1 MMEHAEHSPAA
12 IREKAAGA
20 VNCQSV
26 TLPSGLT
33 VLCRTM
39 PGYSSVHAMYA
50 TNFGSVVREF
60 TLNGKRIRLP
70 AGTAH
75 FLEHKMFESEQG
87 DAFDLYAKTGAA
99 ANAFTSYDRT
109 CYIFTA
115 TGMTDENLD
124 ILLNMVGHPWFTK
137 ETIAKEQGIIG
148 QEIRMYDD
156 NPDWRMLF
164 ALCGCLYEN
173 HPIRSDI
180 AGTVESIAEITPEML
195 YACTDAFYDPAN
207 MVLAVAGG
215 VTTRQVLDACARA
228 GLDKPRTPHKVQRIQ
243 KPEGPLPAK
252 TRDQFRMS
260 VSKPCIGVGYKEAP
274 LGENRVRGEILC
286 DLLGELVCGGM
297 TPLYRRLYDEGLVN
311 PGFGA
316 EYLSVEGCCC
326 ILFTGESDEPE
337 KVRTLLLEEIE
348 RIRREGVDEELF
360 TLCKNQMYGEM
371 LEALESPTGAAGAL
385 VSNYLRSS
393 TLEEGVQLLAA
404 LTKQEVDAAL
414 QTMLLP
420 EHSATVTI
428 LPQEA
433 E

>member
-60 TLNGKRIRLP
+60 TLNGKRIQLP

-148 QEIRMYDD
+148 QEIKMYDD
-156 NPDWRMLF
+156 SPDWRLLTALF
-164 ALCGCLYEN
+164 RCLYKS
-173 HPIRSDI
+173 HPI
-180 AGTVESIAEITPEML
+180 
-195 YACTDAFYDPAN
+195 
-207 MVLAVAGG
+207 
-215 VTTRQVLDACARA
+215 
-228 GLDKPRTPHKVQRIQ
+228 H
-243 KPEGPLPAK
+243 
-252 TRDQFRMS
+252 
-260 VSKPCIGVGYKEAP
+260 
-274 LGENRVRGEILC
+274 
-286 DLLGELVCGGM
+286 
-297 TPLYRRLYDEGLVN
+297 
-311 PGFGA
+311 
-316 EYLSVEGCCC
+316 
-326 ILFTGESDEPE
+326 
-337 KVRTLLLEEIE
+337 
-348 RIRREGVDEELF
+348 
-360 TLCKNQMYGEM
+360 
-371 LEALESPTGAAGAL
+371 
-385 VSNYLRSS
+385 
-393 TLEEGVQLLAA
+393 
-404 LTKQEVDAAL
+404 
-414 QTMLLP
+414 P
-420 EHSATVTI
+420 EHCRADARTAVRLHRCV
-428 LPQEA
+428 LPPRQHGTFRCGQHHA
-433 E
+433 GSGCGSLPPQRCV

>member
-1 MMEHAEHSPAA
+1 MREINETLSRAA
-12 IREKAAGA
+12 ACEKT
-20 VNCQSV
+20 V
-26 TLPSGLT
+26 LPSGLT
-33 VLCRTM
+33 VLVRPM
-39 PGYSSVHAMYA
+39 PDYGSVHAEYA
-50 TNFGSVVREF
+50 TRFGSIDRDFV
-60 TLNGKRIRLP
+60 LDGKPVHLP
-70 AGTAH
+70 AGVAH
-75 FLEHKMFESEQG
+75 FLEHKMFESEDG
-87 DAFDLYAKTGAA
+87 DAFSKYAKTGAN
-99 ANAFTSYDRT
+99 ANAFTSFDQT
-109 CYIFTA
+109 CYVFTA
-115 TGMTDENLD
+115 TRQVDESLD
-124 ILLNMVGHPWFTK
+124 ILLSMVGRPYFT
-137 ETIAKEQGIIG
+137 ETTIQKEQGIIG

-243 KPEGPLPAK
+243 KPEGLLPAK

-393 TLEEGVQLLAA
+393 TLEEGAQLLAA

>member
-1 MMEHAEHSPAA
+1 MREINETLSRAA
-12 IREKAAGA
+12 ACEKT
-20 VNCQSV
+20 V
-26 TLPSGLT
+26 LPSGLT
-33 VLCRTM
+33 VLVRPM
-39 PGYSSVHAMYA
+39 PGYGSGHAEYA
-50 TNFGSVVREF
+50 TRFGSIDRDFV
-60 TLNGKRIRLP
+60 LDGKPVHLP
-70 AGTAH
+70 AGVAH
-75 FLEHKMFESEQG
+75 FLEHKMFESEDG
-87 DAFDLYAKTGAA
+87 DAFSKYAKTGAN
-99 ANAFTSYDRT
+99 ANAFTSFDQT
-109 CYIFTA
+109 CYVFTA
-115 TGMTDENLD
+115 TRQVDESLD
-124 ILLNMVGHPWFTK
+124 ILLSMVGQPYFT
-137 ETIAKEQGIIG
+137 EATIQKEQGIIG

-164 ALCGCLYEN
+164 ALCGCLYQN

-180 AGTVESIAEITPEML
+180 AGTVVSIAEITAEMP
-195 YACTDAFYDPAN
+195 YTRTDAFYDPAN

-228 GLDKPRTPHKVQRIQ
+228 GLDQPRPPHKVQRIQ

>member
-1 MMEHAEHSPAA
+1 MREINETLSRAA
-12 IREKAAGA
+12 ACEKT
-20 VNCQSV
+20 V
-26 TLPSGLT
+26 LPSGLT
-33 VLCRTM
+33 VLVRPM
-39 PGYSSVHAMYA
+39 PGYGSVHAEYA
-50 TNFGSVVREF
+50 TRFGSIDRDFV
-60 TLNGKRIRLP
+60 LDGKPVHLP
-70 AGTAH
+70 AGVAH
-75 FLEHKMFESEQG
+75 FLEHKMFESEDG
-87 DAFDLYAKTGAA
+87 DAFSKYAKTGAN
-99 ANAFTSYDRT
+99 ANAFTSFDQT
-109 CYIFTA
+109 CYVFTA
-115 TGMTDENLD
+115 TRQVDESLD
-124 ILLNMVGHPWFTK
+124 ILLSMVGQPYFT
-137 ETIAKEQGIIG
+137 EATIQKEQGIIG

-371 LEALESPTGAAGAL
+371 LADVENVDDAAEEMGMAFLKGRTLADEIEALA
-385 VSNYLRSS
+385 
-393 TLEEGVQLLAA
+393 TL
-404 LTKQEVDAAL
+404 TVDDVNKAL
-414 QTMLLP
+414 QTMLL
-420 EHSATVTI
+420 EENSAYI
-428 LPQEA
+428 QIDPKE
-433 E
+433 

>member
-1 MMEHAEHSPAA
+1 MD
-12 IREKAAGA
+12 
-20 VNCQSV
+20 
-26 TLPSGLT
+26 
-33 VLCRTM
+33 
-39 PGYSSVHAMYA
+39 
-50 TNFGSVVREF
+50 
-60 TLNGKRIRLP
+60 
-70 AGTAH
+70 
-75 FLEHKMFESEQG
+75 ES
-87 DAFDLYAKTGAA
+87 
-99 ANAFTSYDRT
+99 
-109 CYIFTA
+109 
-115 TGMTDENLD
+115 LD
-124 ILLNMVGHPWFTK
+124 ILLSMVGRPYFT
-137 ETIAKEQGIIG
+137 EATIQKEQGIIG

-252 TRDQFRMS
+252 TRNQFRMS

-348 RIRREGVDEELF
+348 H
-360 TLCKNQMYGEM
+360 
-371 LEALESPTGAAGAL
+371 ALSTNVLDLLQQQGAHLAAGGDRA
-385 VSNYLRSS
+385 
-393 TLEEGVQLLAA
+393 
-404 LTKQEVDAAL
+404 
-414 QTMLLP
+414 
-420 EHSATVTI
+420 HS
-428 LPQEA
+428 
-433 E
+433 

>member
-60 TLNGKRIRLP
+60 TLNGKRIQLP

-148 QEIRMYDD
+148 QEIKMYDD
-156 NPDWRMLF
+156 SPDWRLLTALF
-164 ALCGCLYEN
+164 RCLYKS
-173 HPIRSDI
+173 HPIRDDI
-180 AGTVESIAEITPEML
+180 AGTTQSIAELTPELL
-195 YACTDAFYDPAN
+195 YACTDAFYRPGN
-207 MVLAVAGG
+207 MVLSVAGNITL
-215 VTTRQVLDACARA
+215 VPVSCCA
-228 GLDKPRTPHKVQRIQ
+228 L
-243 KPEGPLPAK
+243 
-252 TRDQFRMS
+252 
-260 VSKPCIGVGYKEAP
+260 
-274 LGENRVRGEILC
+274 
-286 DLLGELVCGGM
+286 
-297 TPLYRRLYDEGLVN
+297 
-311 PGFGA
+311 
-316 EYLSVEGCCC
+316 
-326 ILFTGESDEPE
+326 
-337 KVRTLLLEEIE
+337 
-348 RIRREGVDEELF
+348 
-360 TLCKNQMYGEM
+360 
-371 LEALESPTGAAGAL
+371 
-385 VSNYLRSS
+385 
-393 TLEEGVQLLAA
+393 
-404 LTKQEVDAAL
+404 
-414 QTMLLP
+414 
-420 EHSATVTI
+420 
-428 LPQEA
+428 
-433 E
+433 

>member
-1 MMEHAEHSPAA
+1 MREINETLSRAA
-12 IREKAAGA
+12 ACEKT
-20 VNCQSV
+20 V
-26 TLPSGLT
+26 LPSGLT
-33 VLCRTM
+33 VLVRPM
-39 PGYSSVHAMYA
+39 PGYGSVHAEYA
-50 TNFGSVVREF
+50 TRFGSIDRDFV
-60 TLNGKRIRLP
+60 LDGKPVHLP
-70 AGTAH
+70 AGVAH
-75 FLEHKMFESEQG
+75 FLEHKMFESEDG
-87 DAFDLYAKTGAA
+87 DAFSKYAKTGAN
-99 ANAFTSYDRT
+99 ANAFTSFDQT
-109 CYIFTA
+109 CYVFTA
-115 TGMTDENLD
+115 TRQVDESLD
-124 ILLNMVGHPWFTK
+124 ILLSMVGRPYFT
-137 ETIAKEQGIIG
+137 EATIQKEQGIIG

-337 KVRTLLLEEIE
+337 KVRTLLLAEIE

>member
-1 MMEHAEHSPAA
+1 MREINETLSRAA
-12 IREKAAGA
+12 ACEKT
-20 VNCQSV
+20 V
-26 TLPSGLT
+26 LPSGLT
-33 VLCRTM
+33 VLVRPM
-39 PGYSSVHAMYA
+39 PDYGSVHAEYA
-50 TNFGSVVREF
+50 TRFGSIDRDFV
-60 TLNGKRIRLP
+60 LDGKPVHLP
-70 AGTAH
+70 AGVAH
-75 FLEHKMFESEQG
+75 FLEHKMFESEDG
-87 DAFDLYAKTGAA
+87 DAFSKYAKTGAN
-99 ANAFTSYDRT
+99 ANAFTSFDQT
-109 CYIFTA
+109 CYVFTA
-115 TGMTDENLD
+115 TRQVDESLD
-124 ILLNMVGHPWFTK
+124 ILLSMVGRPYFT
-137 ETIAKEQGIIG
+137 EATIQKEQGIIG
-148 QEIRMYDD
+148 QEIKMYDD
-156 NPDWRMLF
+156 SPDWRLITGLF
-164 ALCGCLYEN
+164 ECLYHS

-260 VSKPCIGVGYKEAP
+260 VSKPCIGVGYKEVP

-385 VSNYLRSS
+385 VSNYLRRS

>member
-1 MMEHAEHSPAA
+1 MREINETLSRAA
-12 IREKAAGA
+12 ACEKT
-20 VNCQSV
+20 V
-26 TLPSGLT
+26 LPSGLT
-33 VLCRTM
+33 VLARPM
-39 PGYSSVHAMYA
+39 PGYGSVHAEYA
-50 TNFGSVVREF
+50 TRFGSIDRDFV
-60 TLNGKRIRLP
+60 LDGKPVHLP
-70 AGTAH
+70 AGVAH
-75 FLEHKMFESEQG
+75 FLEHKMFESEDG
-87 DAFDLYAKTGAA
+87 DAFSKYAKTGAN
-99 ANAFTSYDRT
+99 ANAFTSFDQT
-109 CYIFTA
+109 CYVFTA
-115 TGMTDENLD
+115 TRQVDESLD
-124 ILLNMVGHPWFTK
+124 VLLSMVGQPYFT
-137 ETIAKEQGIIG
+137 EATIQKEQGIIG

-164 ALCGCLYEN
+164 ALCSCLYEN

-252 TRDQFRMS
+252 TRNQFRMS

-393 TLEEGVQLLAA
+393 TLEEGVH
-404 LTKQEVDAAL
+404 AAL